1 MPSINAFNTV
11 SSTNFSNNNAPAMHV
26 ASAVDQLANL
36 EAKFPNLDSDI
47 AQAQEDVAS
56 TKGSDTWAGLKWYEK
71 AVFFILPVGPLLGV
85 VMLSQNKDMHKKA
98 LRTLEGL
105 EQVAQVR
112 QELQAEV
119 AASRPDRIG

>member
-1 MPSINAFNTV
+1 MPSINALNTV
-11 SSTNFSNNNAPAMHV
+11 SSANFSNHAPVMHV
-26 ASAVDQLANL
+26 ASAAAQLASI

-56 TKGSDTWAGLKWYEK
+56 TQGSDTWAGLKWYEK

-85 VMLSQNKDMHKKA
+85 LMLSQNKDMHRKA

-119 AASRPDRIG
+119 AANRPDRIG